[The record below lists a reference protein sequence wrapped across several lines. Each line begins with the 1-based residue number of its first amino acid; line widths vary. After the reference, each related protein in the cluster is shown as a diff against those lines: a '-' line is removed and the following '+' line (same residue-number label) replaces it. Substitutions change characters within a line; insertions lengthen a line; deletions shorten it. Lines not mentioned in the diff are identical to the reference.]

1 MKHIKFIFSTLIL
14 LTFALILSS
23 CLAGRQAGQIASGAP
38 APEVAK
44 ITRGPLAVSIS
55 AIGNV
60 RPAQSADLIW
70 QTSGKVGQVLVKTG
84 QAVSEGQILAELDP
98 TTLPNSILQA
108 KIDLIN
114 AQNNLN
120 DLYKPDPYAIA
131 QAQDK
136 LDKAQ
141 EELDA
146 LQNPTAASIAQAE
159 LDIVDA
165 QKAVDDAEYALNSLL
180 NGRGNARLINEAQAK
195 YLLAKDRVEQVQRI
209 YDETPGNP
217 NEDAGKAQA
226 LANLEGAKRD
236 RDRALASLNWYL
248 GKPSEQELAEAQGK
262 LDLAN
267 ANLADAQKNLAKLKD
282 PSEMDIKL
290 AQAKVDDSKKNL
302 ADLQSGPSEDD
313 VTIAETRV
321 NLAQANVNLASLT
334 APFDGTITEVN
345 LLPGDQITAG
355 APAFQI
361 DDLSNLYVDLEVSE
375 IDIQQ
380 IEVGQSVDL
389 IFDAIVDQT
398 YQGVV
403 SEIGQVGT
411 SSQGV
416 INFTVTVQLQD
427 PDQAIRSGMTAEA
440 NIHVAQVDNILQVP
454 SRFIFDDNGKRYVYH
469 VNGDAVEQ
477 VFLQVGLSSGSA
489 SEIITNDLKE
499 GDQVTTQ
506 GSGFPFGPGGGPN
519 GGRSSGGQP

>member
-1 MKHIKFIFSTLIL
+1 MKRMFKFFPIL
-14 LTFALILSS
+14 VLLSLALILSG
-23 CLAGRQAGQIASGAP
+23 CLAGQAGQISSGDP
-38 APEVAK
+38 APEVVA

-60 RPAQSADLIW
+60 RPAQSAVLVW
-70 QTSGKVGQVLVKTG
+70 QTTGKVGQVLVKTG
-84 QAVSEGQILAELDP
+84 QTVSAGQVLAELDP
-98 TTLPNSILQA
+98 TSLPNSILQA
-108 KIDLIN
+108 KIDFIN

-120 DLYKPDPYAIA
+120 DLYKPDPYAIV
-131 QAQDK
+131 QARDN

-141 EELDA
+141 EELDG
-146 LQNPTAASIAQAE
+146 LKNPNAAAIAQAE
-159 LDIVDA
+159 LNIVDA
-165 QKAVDDAEYALNSLL
+165 QKAVVDAEYALNSLL
-180 NGRGNARLINEAQAK
+180 NGRGNARLINEARAK
-195 YLLAKDRVEQVQRI
+195 YLLAQERVDQVQSI
-209 YDETPGNP
+209 YNNTPGNA

-236 RDRALASLNWYL
+236 RDRALASINWYL
-248 GKPSEQELAEAQGK
+248 GKPSEQEMAEAQGK

-267 ANLADAQKNLAKLKD
+267 ANLADAQDALAKLKD

-290 AQAKVDDSKKNL
+290 AQAKVADSQETLDNL
-302 ADLQSGPSEDD
+302 LSGPSEDD

-321 NLAQANVNLASLT
+321 NLAQANVNLANLS
-334 APFDGTITEVN
+334 APFAGTITEVN
-345 LLPGDQITAG
+345 LLSGDQISVG
-355 APAFQI
+355 SPAFQI

-380 IEVGQSVDL
+380 VQVGQPVEL
-389 IFDAIVDQT
+389 IFDAILDQQ

-416 INFTVTVQLQD
+416 INFTVTVQLTN
-427 PDQAIRSGMTAEA
+427 PNKSIRPGMTAEA
-440 NIHVAQVDNILQVP
+440 SIQVAQVEDILQVP

-469 VNGDAVEQ
+469 LNGETVEQ
-477 VFLQVGLSSGSA
+477 VFVQVGLSSGSA
-489 SEIITNDLKE
+489 SEIISNDLKE

-506 GSGFPFGPGGGPN
+506 PTGFNFGPGGRQN
-519 GGRSSGGQP
+519 GGMPSGGGQP